1 MAGYNTTVNTNKGTP
16 IRTPIRRQRAEEYL
30 LITMLSFALS
40 VSVTRLFLYV
50 TGYPQLGGGGLHIAH
65 VLWGGLFLFVASLLP
80 LLFANR
86 WAFRLSALFSGI
98 GVGLFIDEVGKFI
111 TSTNDY
117 FFPWA
122 APIIYIFFLLTAA
135 LYMRVSRPKPSNFR
149 SELYYALEDFQE
161 VLDHDLSDQEKTDI
175 IRHLENVRKQSE
187 NPSMS
192 KLAINLEEYVH
203 SSELEIVLERP
214 TRWQA
219 FLAWL
224 EQLEKRHLNRN
235 LYRAVLSG
243 ALLGLSAWSLY
254 YPLVVFSAV
263 IYERDLGPLLMRLVE
278 EELVNSTMGINSY
291 SVMLALELA
300 AGLLMI
306 IGAALLGVGRDRRGF
321 SFLYFGLLFSLTV
334 VNVLVFYFDQF
345 STIATSALQFGVL
358 MLSLR
363 YRQRFLSNVD
373 TPPN

>member
-1 MAGYNTTVNTNKGTP
+1 MKKNNGTQ

-30 LITMLSFALS
+30 LITMLSFAAS
-40 VSVTRLFLYV
+40 VSVTRLFLYL

-65 VLWGGLFLFVASLLP
+65 VLWGGLSLFIASLLP

-86 WAFRLSALFSGI
+86 WAFNLSALFSGI

-135 LYMRVSRPKPSNFR
+135 LYLRISRPKPSDFR
-149 SELYYALEDFQE
+149 SELYYALEDMQE
-161 VLDHDLSDQEKTDI
+161 VLDHDLSDREKTDI
-175 IRHLENVRKQSE
+175 VRHLENVRRLSKNQSL
-187 NPSMS
+187 MT
-192 KLAINLEEYVH
+192 LAVNLEQFIH
-203 SSELEIVLERP
+203 SSELEVVPEAP
-214 TRWQA
+214 TRWQE
-219 FLAWL
+219 FLKWL
-224 EQLEKRHLNRN
+224 EAFEKRHLNRN
-235 LYRAVLSG
+235 LYRAILSG
-243 ALLGLSAWSLY
+243 ALLGLAAWSLY

-263 IYERDLGPLLMRLVE
+263 IYQRDMGPLLMRLVE
-278 EELVNSTMGINSY
+278 EELVNSALGINSF

-300 AGLLMI
+300 AGLLLV
-306 IGAALLGVGRDRRGF
+306 IGAALLGIGRDKRGF

-345 STIATSALQFGVL
+345 STIATSSLQFGVL
-358 MLSLR
+358 LLALR
-363 YRQRFLSNVD
+363 YRQRFLSNMD